1 MNSIYKC
8 LSCGQTVPAEE
19 IGSGRNVAKCSKCGR
34 DMYRIDETDA
44 AASNRL
50 ALRGGT
56 NIQRRP
62 VIPSR
67 YSGAVQPGT
76 VGIDYDEDDVNPVIL
91 PHTPFVVILGF
102 IFSFI
107 FPIAGIII
115 SIIGLRLVN
124 QGPKEIRGRG
134 LAIAGIVIGCVLQAL
149 IIILL
154 ALAPPAME

>member
-8 LSCGQTVPAEE
+8 LSCGQTVPTEE
-19 IGSGRNVAKCSKCGR
+19 IGSARNVAKCSKCGR
-34 DMYRIDETDA
+34 DMYRIDGTDA

-50 ALRGGT
+50 APRSGAT
-56 NIQRRP
+56 IHRKP

-67 YSGAVQPGT
+67 YAGAVPTGT
-76 VGIDYDEDDVNPVIL
+76 VGIDYDEDDVNPIIL

-107 FPIAGIII
+107 FPPAGIII

-124 QGPKEIRGRG
+124 QSPKEIRGRG
-134 LAIAGIVIGCVLQAL
+134 LAIAGIAVGSVLL
-149 IIILL
+149 VLGIILT
-154 ALAPPAME
+154 ALGPPA

>member
-8 LSCGQTVPAEE
+8 LSCGQTASSEE
-19 IGSGRNVAKCSKCGR
+19 IGSARNVAKCRKCGR

-44 AASNRL
+44 AESNRL
-50 ALRGGT
+50 APGRGAT
-56 NIQRRP
+56 IHRKP

-67 YSGAVQPGT
+67 YAGAVPTGAIE
-76 VGIDYDEDDVNPVIL
+76 IDYDEDDVNPIIL

-124 QGPKEIRGRG
+124 QSPKEIRGRG
-134 LAIAGIVIGCVLQAL
+134 LAIAGIVISCVWLVL
-149 IIILL
+149 IIILV
-154 ALAPPAME
+154 ASGPPA